1 MNYISGDL
9 NEAIN
14 DFILGNGKGVPNQK
28 VCETLI
34 NNHHVVNKFV
44 SNAINEEIS
53 KISIMPFGNELHC
66 YNNPIFLGNC
76 SRIIPILN
84 SNNETIL
91 EVVFDR
97 N

>member
-1 MNYISGDL
+1 MSYTSEDL

-14 DFILGNGKGVPNQK
+14 DFILGNGKDIPKQK
-28 VCETLI
+28 LCEILI
-34 NNHHVVNKFV
+34 NNHPVVNKFV

-53 KISIMPFGNELHC
+53 KISIMPFGNEIHC
-66 YNNPIFLGNC
+66 YNNPIFSGNC